1 MEEIKA
7 INILENTSLIQENCQ
22 LRIEREKL
30 KKENEALKKLYES
43 LLDFGQD
50 NKLPKEKLDFV
61 KARVFD
67 TTVLLNRIEKSFNT
81 GIDA

>member
-1 MEEIKA
+1 MSEIKEIKNA
-7 INILENTSLIQENCQ
+7 QELFNENSQ
-22 LRIEREKL
+22 LKQ
-30 KKENEALKKLYES
+30 KNEALKMLYNN

-50 NKLPKEKLDFV
+50 NKLPKEKIDFV

-81 GIDA
+81 GIDS